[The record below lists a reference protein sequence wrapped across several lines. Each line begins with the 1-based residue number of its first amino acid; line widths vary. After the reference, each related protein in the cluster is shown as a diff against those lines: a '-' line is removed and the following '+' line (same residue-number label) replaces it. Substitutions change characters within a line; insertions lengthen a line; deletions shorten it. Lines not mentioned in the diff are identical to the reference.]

1 MKRLLLCLCFF
12 IHLLAMSAQ
21 NNSVNVSGLLKS
33 ADNETLPYATIRIIS
48 LTDSTKTYTGTTNDA
63 GNYLVR
69 VPRGT
74 YRVEM
79 SFLGLAK
86 YSANIQAMEDV
97 KLPVITLAP
106 ENKLI
111 KEVVITARTVT
122 YKTNGYTVDI
132 LANPFFKNYDLED
145 ILKLTPGTNSSYNS
159 ITVYGKEISKVYVNE
174 REIRFSGEDIMNYLK
189 SFNGRNVKKMEVIA
203 SSGVE
208 DDASGGGKS
217 VLKITTVK
225 IDDGGM
231 ATAML
236 SANIGETKYFI
247 TPLINCQIRNGKWSA
262 YFRAGSGL
270 GKFNSSNKT
279 ETDFYDAGSQMVTKN
294 NSDLKNTG
302 IIRTTLGLGYDWDA
316 NNIITFEGNFNR
328 FQPVNSGAIATW
340 NADKLTTSGTTY
352 LKNENKKY
360 IGSFNFLHIF
370 DKTARLIL
378 KLDGVKNKGVNYQE
392 NSYEYVSDVTM
403 KYVND
408 ANNNSIAY
416 TASADFEKKLSS
428 GTFSAG
434 IKYSDLLN
442 ENVNSYMLYTDNLQK
457 DNDFDKYNYS
467 EKIYAAFSK
476 YSFSIGSLSSSVGLR
491 IEHSSVYPQSLIT
504 PENNK
509 ESRYTDLFP
518 EVGLT
523 YIYNKDKGH
532 NIGFQ
537 YNRSINRPIMD
548 DLNPKVK
555 QINEYSY
562 SSGNP
567 LLKAYYSQNFI
578 LRNIFFSQYVL
589 NLSYHF
595 SNDGTVSRSIVD
607 KSSQIISNQ
616 IFNGLKNRGFS
627 AYAECPLNI
636 GKWANLKFDI
646 QYNWSKEEYM
656 TDKNQS
662 GSYAFG
668 FSGMYRL
675 PFGISIMNN
684 FNYASPG
691 NTLYT
696 KIFTYPLAELQIQKQ
711 FFKNRLTAGIVFI
724 DILNS
729 AGNSRT
735 ESFFA
740 EYYQKQTQTANGRSV
755 VFRLNYNFKWG
766 NKFAKINR
774 NESGNANESTRI
786 GGDN

>member
-1 MKRLLLCLCFF
+1 MT
-12 IHLLAMSAQ
+12 AQ
-21 NNSVNVSGLLKS
+21 NSIINVSGSLIS
-33 ADNETLPYATIRIIS
+33 ADKETLPYATIRLSS
-48 LTDSTKTYTGTTNDA
+48 LTDSTKTYTGTTNET
-63 GNYLVR
+63 GNYLIR

-79 SFLGLAK
+79 SFLGFAK
-86 YSANIQAMEDV
+86 YSANIQALEDV

-122 YKTNGYTVDI
+122 YKPNGYTVDI
-132 LANPFFKNYDLED
+132 LANPIFKNYDLED
-145 ILKLTPGTNSSYNS
+145 ILKLTPGTNSNYNG
-159 ITVYGKEISKVYVNE
+159 ITVYGKNISKVYVNE
-174 REIRFSGEDIMNYLK
+174 REIRFSGEELMNYLK
-189 SFNGRNVKKMEVIA
+189 GFNGRNVKKMEVVA

-217 VLKITTVK
+217 VLKITTTK

-236 SANIGETKYFI
+236 SANIGESKYFI

-270 GKFNSSNKT
+270 GKFNSFNIT
-279 ETDFYDAGSQMVTKN
+279 ENIFYNTGSQIVTKN
-294 NSDLKNTG
+294 NSNLKNTG

-340 NADKLTTSGTTY
+340 NADQLTTSGSTY

-378 KLDGVKNKGVNYQE
+378 KLDGVKNKGINYQE
-392 NSYEYVSDVTM
+392 NSYEYVSDGTM

-408 ANNNSIAY
+408 ANNNSTAY
-416 TASADFEKKLSS
+416 TASADFEKKLSA

-457 DNDFDKYNYS
+457 DNDLDKYNYS
-467 EKIYAAFSK
+467 EKIYAAFSS
-476 YSFSIGSLSSSVGLR
+476 YSFSIGNLSSSLGLR

-504 PENNK
+504 PEDNK
-509 ESRYTDLFP
+509 ESKYTDLFP
-518 EVGLT
+518 EIGLT

-537 YNRSINRPIMD
+537 YNRSIDRPIMD

-555 QINEYSY
+555 QINEYTY

-567 LLKAYYSQNFI
+567 LLKASYGHNFT
-578 LRNIFFSQYVL
+578 LRNILFTRYVL
-589 NLSYHF
+589 NLSYNF
-595 SNDGTVSRSIVD
+595 GNDGTVSRSVVD
-607 KSSQIISNQ
+607 ETSGIIYNSM
-616 IFNGLKNRGFS
+616 FNGLKSGYFS

-636 GKWANLKFDI
+636 GKWANLKFNFKYD
-646 QYNWSKEEYM
+646 WSKQEYM

-675 PFGISIMNN
+675 PYGISIMNS

-691 NTLYT
+691 KTLYT
-696 KIFTYPLAELQIQKQ
+696 KIFTYPLADLQIQKQ
-711 FFKNRLTAGIVFI
+711 FLKNRLTAGIVFI

-740 EYYQKQTQTANGRSV
+740 EYYQKQTQTSNGRSV

-774 NESGNANESTRI
+774 NEAGNANESTRI